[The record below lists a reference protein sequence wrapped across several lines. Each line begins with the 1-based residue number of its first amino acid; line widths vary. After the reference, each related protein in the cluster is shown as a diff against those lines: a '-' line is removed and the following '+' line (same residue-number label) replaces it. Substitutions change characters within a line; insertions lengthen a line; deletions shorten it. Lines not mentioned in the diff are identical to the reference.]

1 MLRCSFYLSV
11 RSLKGTETAK
21 IRARK
26 AAEGRW
32 RKHRTDKSLAT
43 AISELEEAEQN
54 LRRKLHTVAIVSG
67 EKYESLIEECLA
79 DIARV
84 LRE

>member
-43 AISELEEAEQN
+43 AISELEQAVAN
-54 LRRKLHTVAIVSG
+54 LQRKLHTVAVVSG
-67 EKYESLIEECLA
+67 EPYTSLVDGSSMTWPA
-79 DIARV
+79 F
-84 LRE
+84 